1 MDPNHTTPTYSRQ
14 YMLEATRA
22 INSWQISRIKLVQQV
37 AERTMQNLTSKPTI
51 DIDSFSNSLDS
62 VLFSDFNLN
71 TESLPSPKPESEY

>member
-1 MDPNHTTPTYSRQ
+1 MDRNDTTPTYSSQ
-14 YMLEATRA
+14 YLLEATRA